1 MSNLLKR
8 GTTTISEE
16 RIIDYNE
23 LIKLKLKNIANDR
36 ENHGNVDADGFVNGL
51 KADVVEQLLTGSDED
66 GETAQSQE
74 DVNNQ
79 IAAALEEANE
89 QAQTIRDEAN
99 EVLAQAHMEARKI
112 IEDAKRTGYEQ
123 GAQNAREEY
132 NAKADELARDY
143 EAKKAQL
150 EKEYNDMKASMEPEL
165 VETITEVF
173 KKITYTVAE
182 DNKDIIIGLINGVM
196 KNTDISNE
204 FIIKVSPE
212 DYKFLVNNQGKIY
225 CSVSKEVTMDIVE
238 DATMKKNQCII
249 ESDTGVYDCSLDI
262 ELNNLIEDIKL
273 LSCLHAEMVSVTSP
287 VHDDNTKSSGKSKW
301 IDKET

>member
-99 EVLAQAHMEARKI
+99 EVLEQAHMEARKI

-273 LSCLHAEMVSVTSP
+273 LSCL
-287 VHDDNTKSSGKSKW
+287 
-301 IDKET
+301 

>member
-112 IEDAKRTGYEQ
+112 IEDAKCTGYEQ

-273 LSCLHAEMVSVTSP
+273 LSCL
-287 VHDDNTKSSGKSKW
+287 
-301 IDKET
+301 

>member
-51 KADVVEQLLTGSDED
+51 KADVVEQLLTGSDEE

-273 LSCLHAEMVSVTSP
+273 LSCL
-287 VHDDNTKSSGKSKW
+287 
-301 IDKET
+301 

>member
-23 LIKLKLKNIANDR
+23 LIKLKLKYIANDR

-273 LSCLHAEMVSVTSP
+273 LSCL
-287 VHDDNTKSSGKSKW
+287 
-301 IDKET
+301 

>member
-99 EVLAQAHMEARKI
+99 EVLAQAHMDARKI

-182 DNKDIIIGLINGVM
+182 DNKDIIIGLINGVI

-273 LSCLHAEMVSVTSP
+273 LSCL
-287 VHDDNTKSSGKSKW
+287 
-301 IDKET
+301 

>member
-36 ENHGNVDADGFVNGL
+36 ENHGNVDEDGFVNGL

-273 LSCLHAEMVSVTSP
+273 LSCL
-287 VHDDNTKSSGKSKW
+287 
-301 IDKET
+301 

>member
-23 LIKLKLKNIANDR
+23 LIKLKLKNIVNDR
-36 ENHGNVDADGFVNGL
+36 DNHGNVDADGFVNGL

-66 GETAQSQE
+66 GDAAQSQE

-212 DYKFLVNNQGKIY
+212 DYKFLINNQGKIY

-238 DATMKKNQCII
+238 DATMKKNQCVI

-262 ELNNLIEDIKL
+262 ELNNLIKDIKL
-273 LSCLHAEMVSVTSP
+273 LSCL
-287 VHDDNTKSSGKSKW
+287 
-301 IDKET
+301 

>member
-132 NAKADELARDY
+132 NAKADDLARDY

-273 LSCLHAEMVSVTSP
+273 LSCL
-287 VHDDNTKSSGKSKW
+287 
-301 IDKET
+301 

>member
-1 MSNLLKR
+1 M
-8 GTTTISEE
+8 
-16 RIIDYNE
+16 
-23 LIKLKLKNIANDR
+23 
-36 ENHGNVDADGFVNGL
+36 
-51 KADVVEQLLTGSDED
+51 
-66 GETAQSQE
+66 
-74 DVNNQ
+74 
-79 IAAALEEANE
+79 
-89 QAQTIRDEAN
+89 
-99 EVLAQAHMEARKI
+99 LAQAHMEARKI

-273 LSCLHAEMVSVTSP
+273 LSCL
-287 VHDDNTKSSGKSKW
+287 
-301 IDKET
+301 

>member
-249 ESDTGVYDCSLDI
+249 ESDTGVYYCSLDI

-273 LSCLHAEMVSVTSP
+273 LSCL
-287 VHDDNTKSSGKSKW
+287 
-301 IDKET
+301 

>member
-1 MSNLLKR
+1 LSNLLKR

-262 ELNNLIEDIKL
+262 ELNNLIKDIKL
-273 LSCLHAEMVSVTSP
+273 LSCL
-287 VHDDNTKSSGKSKW
+287 
-301 IDKET
+301 

>member
-273 LSCLHAEMVSVTSP
+273 LSCL
-287 VHDDNTKSSGKSKW
+287 
-301 IDKET
+301 

>member
-66 GETAQSQE
+66 GEAAQSQE

-143 EAKKAQL
+143 ETKKAQL

-273 LSCLHAEMVSVTSP
+273 LSCL
-287 VHDDNTKSSGKSKW
+287 
-301 IDKET
+301 

>member
-165 VETITEVF
+165 VETITEAF

-273 LSCLHAEMVSVTSP
+273 LSCL
-287 VHDDNTKSSGKSKW
+287 
-301 IDKET
+301 

>member
-196 KNTDISNE
+196 NNTDISNE

-273 LSCLHAEMVSVTSP
+273 LSCL
-287 VHDDNTKSSGKSKW
+287 
-301 IDKET
+301 

>member
-132 NAKADELARDY
+132 NAKADELARGY

-273 LSCLHAEMVSVTSP
+273 LSCL
-287 VHDDNTKSSGKSKW
+287 
-301 IDKET
+301 

>member
-123 GAQNAREEY
+123 GAQDAREEY

-273 LSCLHAEMVSVTSP
+273 LSCL
-287 VHDDNTKSSGKSKW
+287 
-301 IDKET
+301 

>member
-16 RIIDYNE
+16 RIIDYNK

-273 LSCLHAEMVSVTSP
+273 LSCL
-287 VHDDNTKSSGKSKW
+287 
-301 IDKET
+301 

>member
-132 NAKADELARDY
+132 NAKADELERDY

-273 LSCLHAEMVSVTSP
+273 LSCL
-287 VHDDNTKSSGKSKW
+287 
-301 IDKET
+301 

>member
-66 GETAQSQE
+66 GEAAQSQE

-249 ESDTGVYDCSLDI
+249 ESATGVYDCSLDI

-273 LSCLHAEMVSVTSP
+273 LSCL
-287 VHDDNTKSSGKSKW
+287 
-301 IDKET
+301 

>member
-204 FIIKVSPE
+204 FIIKVSPK

-273 LSCLHAEMVSVTSP
+273 LSCL
-287 VHDDNTKSSGKSKW
+287 
-301 IDKET
+301 

>member
-8 GTTTISEE
+8 GTTIISEE

-89 QAQTIRDEAN
+89 QAQTIRDETN

-273 LSCLHAEMVSVTSP
+273 LSCL
-287 VHDDNTKSSGKSKW
+287 
-301 IDKET
+301 